1 MTWNIRE
8 DPACDIPQ
16 WQVDHMRGRCWPET
30 CPVCAYLMDENERK
44 KRNGN
49 ESTDQ

>member
-16 WQVDHMRGRCWPET
+16 WQVDHMKGRCWPET
-30 CPVCAYLMDENERK
+30 CPVCAYLKEQARKNKNENKHGDE
-44 KRNGN
+44 
-49 ESTDQ
+49 